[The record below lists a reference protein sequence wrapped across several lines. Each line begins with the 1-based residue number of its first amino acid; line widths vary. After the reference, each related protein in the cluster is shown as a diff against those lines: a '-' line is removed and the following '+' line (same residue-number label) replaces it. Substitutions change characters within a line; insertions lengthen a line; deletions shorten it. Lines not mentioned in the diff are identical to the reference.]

1 MKPTD
6 FSRYLSDYLTRY
18 LPTECGVSPNTV
30 QSYSTTFVLFL
41 RFIKEEENLQP
52 DKLSLKDINKRRV
65 IGFLAWL
72 EKNRRCSAST
82 RNARLSTLHSF
93 FKFIQYRDV
102 KGMHV
107 WQDIL
112 SVRFKK
118 AKSPEMAYLTST
130 AIRSLLGQPDT
141 TTKRGRRDMALL
153 GLLYD
158 SAARVQELAD
168 LTPADFRFDGATSTV
183 KLKGKGSKSRIV
195 PLSENQV
202 RNLLH
207 YMEEHNLLEPHA
219 SAYPLFPNAHNNKL
233 SRMAILAIVKK
244 YAAMARAIDPT
255 GIPEN
260 IGCHSLRHSKAMHML
275 EANIN
280 LVYIR
285 DFLGHTTTTTT
296 EIYAR
301 ASAKMKME
309 ALRKMNPSIVLEGKT
324 TWQKDGDLLEWLKTL
339 AKS

>member
-1 MKPTD
+1 
-6 FSRYLSDYLTRY
+6 
-18 LPTECGVSPNTV
+18 
-30 QSYSTTFVLFL
+30 
-41 RFIKEEENLQP
+41 
-52 DKLSLKDINKRRV
+52 
-65 IGFLAWL
+65 
-72 EKNRRCSAST
+72 
-82 RNARLSTLHSF
+82 
-93 FKFIQYRDV
+93 
-102 KGMHV
+102 
-107 WQDIL
+107 
-112 SVRFKK
+112 
-118 AKSPEMAYLTST
+118 
-130 AIRSLLGQPDT
+130 
-141 TTKRGRRDMALL
+141 L

-168 LTPADFRFDGATSTV
+168 LTPTDFRFDGATSTV

-202 RNLLH
+202 RNLLQ
-207 YMEEHNLLEPHA
+207 YMEEHNLFEPHA